1 MLKDKEAQPLP
12 AAFIVN
18 DVQFQRRKWGYPQT
32 AHSCNQE
39 IFLRKTQ
46 KLFLTLTDTGLT
58 ESCLK
63 RGLQNHLGSLWWTSK
78 LLIFICEKGVPLN
91 KQQKHEV
98 ASSFFLGN
106 IWKRIQGTHGYT
118 LELVLLSSGG
128 GWSKSAVCTRPNTSR
143 WLCCMMAVKCVE
155 ILDRNFVQFW
165 TEASLVLFL
174 CNDAN
179 CVESIC
185 F

>member
-1 MLKDKEAQPLP
+1 MTKHPKRLFFSMLKDKEAQPLP

-46 KLFLTLTDTGLT
+46 KLFLPLTDTGLT

-98 ASSFFLGN
+98 ASSYFLGN
-106 IWKRIQGTHGYT
+106 IWKRIQGTLGYT
-118 LELVLLSSGG
+118 LEPVLLSSGG
-128 GWSKSAVCTRPNTSR
+128 GEVNLECAPGLYNMVAT
-143 WLCCMMAVKCVE
+143 LQHIDV
-155 ILDRNFVQFW
+155 
-165 TEASLVLFL
+165 VL
-174 CNDAN
+174 
-179 CVESIC
+179 
-185 F
+185 